1 MISAVLIDSE
11 PKAITNLEKLI
22 RTFCRNIKIEG
33 HATSAMESI
42 SLINGTRP
50 ELVFLDVADDNG
62 FDIFHKIDNIDFS
75 IIAVSS
81 FRRYARKAVH
91 FNVTDYLLKPITPDA
106 LIAAVNKV
114 GKISR
119 EHSPIEGVN
128 EAQEINDKPFT
139 KIGLRT
145 SKGTV
150 YIALDNIIRLESSDN
165 YTHVY
170 TGNGG
175 KYLITK
181 TLKSFE
187 LILPQGKFIRCHQ
200 SHMVNLS
207 HIEAYDKAEGSN
219 LVMCNEHIVPVSRAN
234 RSRLEQVLNRMY
246 PHV

>member
-11 PKAITNLEKLI
+11 PKAITRLERLI
-22 RTFCRNIKIEG
+22 RTFCRDIRIAG
-33 HATSAMESI
+33 HASSANESI

-50 ELVFLDVADDNG
+50 NLVFLDVADDSG
-62 FDIFHKIDNIDFS
+62 FDIIHKIDNMDFS
-75 IIAVSS
+75 IIAVSA
-81 FRRYARKAVH
+81 FKRYARRAVQ

-106 LIAAVNKV
+106 LMAAVNKV
-114 GKISR
+114 GNISP
-119 EHSPIEGVN
+119 EYSPIDDVN
-128 EAQEINDKPFT
+128 EQQEITDKPFK

-165 YTHVY
+165 YTHVH
-170 TGNGG
+170 TGNGS

-187 LILPQGKFIRCHQ
+187 LILPPGKFIRCHQ

-219 LVMCNEHIVPVSRAN
+219 LVMCNEHVVPVSRAN
-234 RSRLEQVLNRMY
+234 RTRLEQVLNRMY

>member
-11 PKAITNLEKLI
+11 PKAITRLEKLI
-22 RTFCRNIKIEG
+22 RTFCREIKIAG
-33 HATSAMESI
+33 HATSANESI

-50 ELVFLDVADDNG
+50 NLVFLDVADDNV
-62 FDIFHKIDNIDFS
+62 FDIFHKIDNIDFA
-75 IIAVSS
+75 IIAVSA
-81 FRRYARKAVH
+81 FRPYAKQAIQ
-91 FNVTDYLLKPITPDA
+91 FNVADYLLKPVKPDA
-106 LIAAVNKV
+106 LVAAVKKV
-114 GKISR
+114 GEISSAD
-119 EHSPIEGVN
+119 HLIEDGSTPG
-128 EAQEINDKPFT
+128 EIVGKPFT

-165 YTHVY
+165 YTHVH

-187 LILPQGKFIRCHQ
+187 LILPPVKFIRCHQ

-207 HIEAYDKAEGSN
+207 HIEAYDKVEGSN
-219 LVMCNEHIVPVSRAN
+219 LVMCNEHVVPVSRAN